1 MDTLAI
7 QVAKRGMLTLPKALR
22 EKYGIE
28 PGDQLTLLD
37 LDGVFVLML
46 ERSQID
52 KLADRI
58 GEALRARGES
68 MESMLQTLREER
80 ERVFAEQNPKA

>member
-1 MDTLAI
+1 
-7 QVAKRGMLTLPKALR
+7 MLTLPKALR